1 MVDDFCFT
9 DICTTLWRGPMT
21 PKKPRKPELV
31 TDERPKVSPRK
42 RSAKASAAIT
52 ALSISSESTNGAPTD
67 DEIARKAYALWEDR
81 GCPMGSPE
89 DDWFRAKNELT
100 MKAIA

>member
-1 MVDDFCFT
+1 
-9 DICTTLWRGPMT
+9 MT

-42 RSAKASAAIT
+42 KSAKAGTAIT
-52 ALSISSESTNGAPTD
+52 ALPNGSESANHAPTD

-89 DDWFRAKNELT
+89 EDWFRAKNELT